1 MEQMPESQGIVRGSG
16 HNISGRFFIEGIAHN
31 LDVYVTGEPLPYFN
45 VSNARVAYK
54 SPRELRGRE
63 LLQPSSRVGGSEI
76 SLTLTGPSGTQSI
89 TGQIEAPLPEDFQI
103 SGQGAWGVYKD
114 DDDD

>member
-1 MEQMPESQGIVRGSG
+1 MPASQGRVRGSG
-16 HNISGRFFIEGIAHN
+16 HNISGQFVVDGIWHN
-31 LDVYVTGEPLPYFN
+31 LNLYVTGEPLPDFN
-45 VSNARVAYK
+45 VYNARLTYE

-63 LLQPSSRVGGSEI
+63 MLQPSSRVGGSDI
-76 SLTLTGPSGTQSI
+76 SLTLAGPSGTQSI
-89 TGQIEAPLPEDFQI
+89 TGQVEPPLPEDFQI